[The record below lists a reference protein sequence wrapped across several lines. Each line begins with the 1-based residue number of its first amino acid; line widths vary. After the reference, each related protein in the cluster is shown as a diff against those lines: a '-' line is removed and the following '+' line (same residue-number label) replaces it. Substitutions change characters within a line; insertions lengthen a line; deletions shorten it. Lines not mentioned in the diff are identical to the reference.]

1 VQLDGTPDDVA
12 AAHNGYD
19 IEQSL
24 ADSPTSATAT
34 LTFADI
40 VASSSVRTWT
50 EHHGGGRC
58 EQEDSSSS
66 SDCSTVT
73 ATTVRTVITRPT
85 TTVPDERTSTTMTP
99 VSSTPRSK
107 SRPAT
112 ARVHQRQL
120 TTTTVSR
127 ARSVSQSR
135 QLSSDH
141 HRVTSSKCQPVQ
153 TVVQRHLRDKRTEK
167 RQVSIDHRVQIDDS
181 GNDVDTCRRSKKRSK
196 SVTNQ

>member
-120 TTTTVSR
+120 TTTTASR

-141 HRVTSSKCQPVQ
+141 HRVTSSKCQPAQ
-153 TVVQRHLRDKRTEK
+153 TAVQRPPPRHELEVSASPDSCPAPPQ
-167 RQVSIDHRVQIDDS
+167 RQTDRETPSIDRS
-181 GNDVDTCRRSKKRSK
+181 PRSNRRLR
-196 SVTNQ
+196 Q